1 MKFFFLPTVASF
13 TARNLYGRTS
23 RLTAIHS
30 LSSSSMSSASNLVP
44 SNDLKKLIKD
54 ARIVCFDVDST
65 VIQEEGIDELA
76 AFKGKKEAVA
86 ELTANAMG
94 GSMLFQDALA
104 ARLDIIQPSK
114 GELEEFMSKAPL
126 RLSGGM
132 KDLVDLLHSK
142 GVLVYLV
149 SGGFRQM
156 IEPIA
161 EVLDIPF
168 HRIYANNLLFNVD
181 GSFAG
186 FDKDEPTSRDGG
198 KPAVIQLLLNSH
210 GEKMARPILM
220 VGDGATDMQA
230 KPPAD
235 AFLGFGGVA
244 KRQAVEK
251 GADWFITDFEDLITV
266 LKEDEKKD

>member
-1 MKFFFLPTVASF
+1 M
-13 TARNLYGRTS
+13 
-23 RLTAIHS
+23 I
-30 LSSSSMSSASNLVP
+30 P
-44 SNDLKKLIKD
+44 SDDLKKLIREAKV
-54 ARIVCFDVDST
+54 VCFDVDST

-76 AFKGKKEAVA
+76 AFKGKGQAVA

-104 ARLDIIQPSK
+104 ARLDLIQPSK
-114 GELEEFMSKAPL
+114 AELQEFMSKAPL
-126 RLSGGM
+126 KLSDGV
-132 KDLVDLLHSK
+132 KDVIDHLHSK

-161 EVLDIPF
+161 EILDVPF
-168 HRIYANNLLFNVD
+168 HRIYANSLLFNAD

-198 KPAVIQLLLNSH
+198 KPAVIQLLLNTH
-210 GEKMARPILM
+210 GEDSIRPILM

-230 KPPAD
+230 KPPVD
-235 AFLGFGGVA
+235 AFLGFGGVV
-244 KRQAVEK
+244 KREAVEK
-251 GADWFITDFEDLITV
+251 GADWFITDFGDLLTV
-266 LKEDEKKD
+266 LKE